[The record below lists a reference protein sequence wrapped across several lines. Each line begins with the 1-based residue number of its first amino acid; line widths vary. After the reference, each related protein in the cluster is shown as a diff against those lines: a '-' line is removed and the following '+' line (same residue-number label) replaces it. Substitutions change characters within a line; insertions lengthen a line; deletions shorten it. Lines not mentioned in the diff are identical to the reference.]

1 MDASTIIYIALG
13 LGALILQGYMEKK
26 KKEQARFRQQEQP
39 NEEFHE
45 EYFDESHDEPHEMFF
60 KEKIREVSNQISEL
74 EGVPLEEYLDRAPV
88 KEDNKKIAYEMIEI
102 PPVSK
107 EYGNTDLPVYNADE
121 KIEELVFEINP
132 RNLVLYSEIMTPKFR
147 E

>member
-1 MDASTIIYIALG
+1 MDASTIIYIVLG

-39 NEEFHE
+39 
-45 EYFDESHDEPHEMFF
+45 HDEPPEMFY
-60 KEKIREVSNQISEL
+60 EEQIREVSNQISEL

-132 RNLVLYSEIMTPKFR
+132 RNLVLYSEIMSPKFR